1 MYTLMM
7 GEMRMCNAFSANLKD
22 NKCELHI
29 YIYIKFNTSLR
40 LDCHTNL
47 METSNMDS
55 NCYLVKD

>member
-1 MYTLMM
+1 MM
-7 GEMRMCNAFSANLKD
+7 GEMRMFNAFSANHKD

-40 LDCHTNL
+40 LDSHTIL

-55 NCYLVKD
+55 DYYLVED